1 MDEESKTFEKTG
13 NKIVIKLKKLLELKY
28 IDQAD
33 AGRVINNA
41 LDELEGS
48 LKKIRKPEQ
57 WAEKYHR
64 SLPGVIDMIDRLN
77 KIFGKMK

>member
-1 MDEESKTFEKTG
+1 VVKEKQSR
-13 NKIVIKLKKLLELKY
+13 NKMIKLKKLLELKY

-33 AGRVINNA
+33 AGRVINDA